1 MNVSNLLSNDAPRPY
16 RSQHTSEGV
25 QQDQQRSHQYPT
37 RHSVSTSNYGG
48 ADTSLSAPLSR
59 ANYSG
64 TYQDAPLPGYDA
76 SPPSPA
82 PKTVTFELV
91 FDGASHA
98 RARLPLKVQ
107 IFPHDTTDSIVTTVK
122 NFYGLYEGTASGFSF
137 EDRQGNILIA
147 RYENFRNDMS
157 VLVRVMV
164 DHTPPYYDQGQTPYQ
179 SASPR
184 SRHRTPQLGEPFQ
197 MPPPNQVLN
206 YNQPYSRPSSRVARK
221 RSPSPR
227 STGGGRSLS
236 IQKGR
241 SRPGIKSRDAS
252 MHGSFEDTNND
263 AANGYSSSD
272 NGAGSISGSRKARSE
287 QFASAEISL
296 ENVVEGGRRK
306 RAKFESSV
314 SIAPNSV
321 CKD

>member
-1 MNVSNLLSNDAPRPY
+1 MDVSNLLSNDAPRPY
-16 RSQHTSEGV
+16 RSQQSGDAT
-25 QQDQQRSHQYPT
+25 QQDQQRAHQYPT
-37 RHSVSTSNYGG
+37 RHSVSASTNGNMQHTMPEPPTGAGYGG
-48 ADTSLSAPLSR
+48 
-59 ANYSG
+59 
-64 TYQDAPLPGYDA
+64 TYHDGPRGYDG
-76 SPPSPA
+76 SPPGPA
-82 PKTVTFELV
+82 PKTVTFELL
-91 FDGASHA
+91 FDGASNY

-137 EDRQGNILIA
+137 EDKYGNILIA

-157 VLVRVMV
+157 VNVRVIV
-164 DHTPPYYDQGQTPYQ
+164 DHPQPYYSNGQTPYH

-184 SRHRTPQLGEPFQ
+184 SNHHTPQLGEPFQ
-197 MPPPNQVLN
+197 MPPPNQGVN
-206 YNQPYSRPSSRVARK
+206 YAQPYSRPSSRVARK

-227 STGGGRSLS
+227 SARGGRSLS

-241 SRPGIKSRDAS
+241 SKSGLKSRDNS
-252 MHGSFEDTNND
+252 VHGSFEDPNND

-296 ENVVEGGRRK
+296 DNVVEGGRRK

-314 SIAPNSV
+314 SP
-321 CKD
+321 

>member
-16 RSQHTSEGV
+16 RSQQSEAA
-25 QQDQQRSHQYPT
+25 QREQQRSHQYPT
-37 RHSVSTSNYGG
+37 RQSVSSSNHGSMEQSFP
-48 ADTSLSAPLSR
+48 AAPTLQG
-59 ANYSG
+59 YVG
-64 TYQDAPLPGYDA
+64 TYQDAPLGYDG

-122 NFYGLYEGTASGFSF
+122 NFYGLYDGTASGFSF

-157 VLVRVMV
+157 VLVRVIV
-164 DHTPPYYDQGQTPYQ
+164 DHTPPYYEQGQTPYY

-206 YNQPYSRPSSRVARK
+206 YSQPYSRPSSRVARK

-227 STGGGRSLS
+227 SAGGGRSLS

-241 SRPGIKSRDAS
+241 SRPGLKSRDAS
-252 MHGSFEDTNND
+252 IHGSFEDLNNE

-314 SIAPNSV
+314 SSPT
-321 CKD
+321 DQR

>member
-1 MNVSNLLSNDAPRPY
+1 MNVSNLLSNDAPRQY
-16 RSQHTSEGV
+16 RSQHTSEAT
-25 QQDQQRSHQYPT
+25 QLEQQRAHQYPT
-37 RHSVSTSNYGG
+37 RHSVSANNNGIIQSTFPEPPLGTGYG
-48 ADTSLSAPLSR
+48 A
-59 ANYSG
+59 
-64 TYQDAPLPGYDA
+64 TYQDAPRGYEG

-82 PKTVTFELV
+82 PKTVTFELL
-91 FDGASHA
+91 FDGASNY

-137 EDRQGNILIA
+137 EDKHGNILIA

-157 VLVRVMV
+157 VNVRIIV
-164 DHTPPYYDQGQTPYQ
+164 DHTQPYYSQGQTPYH

-184 SRHRTPQLGEPFQ
+184 SNHHTPQLGEAFQ
-197 MPPPNQVLN
+197 MPPPNQAFN
-206 YNQPYSRPSSRVARK
+206 YNQPYSRPNSRVARK

-227 STGGGRSLS
+227 SARGGRSLS

-241 SRPGIKSRDAS
+241 ARSGLKSRDVS
-252 MHGSFEDTNND
+252 VHGSFEDSKDD

-296 ENVVEGGRRK
+296 DNVVEGGRRQ
-306 RAKFESSV
+306 RAKFDSSV
-314 SIAPNSV
+314 S
-321 CKD
+321 